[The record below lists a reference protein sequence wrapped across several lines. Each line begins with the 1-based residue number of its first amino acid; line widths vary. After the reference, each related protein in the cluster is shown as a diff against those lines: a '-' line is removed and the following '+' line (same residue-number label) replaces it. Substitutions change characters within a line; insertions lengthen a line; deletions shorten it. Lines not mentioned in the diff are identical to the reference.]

1 MAANPSPRRS
11 IDPRI
16 RVFDRIAWIYG
27 WLFHAQRLGFR
38 RSFRAL
44 DHRLALPR
52 RARILDIGCG
62 TGAQVSVLAEKGYEV
77 SAVDASARMIAAAG
91 KLLHRV
97 GLSET
102 AGRLAVGDPLR
113 GLGFPDRHF
122 DLVLAAHV
130 LHGMQKAQRRRFYT
144 EARRL
149 SRGPV
154 MFYDFSPRRFRR
166 PGFVVRMLEAL
177 EGSDYKSFRRS
188 GAGEMRE
195 CFGQVEILAGASG
208 SAWYLCRS

>member
-1 MAANPSPRRS
+1 MGGDGP
-11 IDPRI
+11 DPRI

-27 WLFHAQRLGFR
+27 WLFHVQRLGFR

-44 DHRLALPR
+44 GPRLALPR

-62 TGAQVSVLAEKGYEV
+62 TGACVSVLAEKGHEV
-77 SAVDASARMIAAAG
+77 SAVDASPRMIATAG
-91 KLLHRV
+91 RLLRRV
-97 GLSET
+97 GLDET

-130 LHGMQKAQRRRFYT
+130 LHGMPAAERRRFYA
-144 EARRL
+144 EARRVA
-149 SRGPV
+149 RGPV
-154 MFYDFSPRRFRR
+154 LFYDFSPRGFR
-166 PGFVVRMLEAL
+166 GLGLAVRALETL
-177 EGSDYKSFRRS
+177 EGSDYRSFRRS